1 MFRLLKLSKAWKT
14 RSGRVSE
21 TRMTERVRVQKAIA
35 HAGLMSRRSAEEAI
49 ASGRVAIDGRT
60 AILGDRVD
68 VSAEVVT
75 IDGAPIPLRPDTETH
90 LLYKPV
96 GVISTATDPQ
106 GRQTV
111 IDLIDSEA
119 RLYPVGRLDA
129 DSEGLLLISNDGEL
143 TERVTHPRYGITK
156 KYLVEINGK
165 VRAGDVRRL
174 EAGVEL
180 SDGPARAVKARIVDR
195 LGDRTQ
201 VELIMGEGRNRE
213 VRRMVEAIGYETK
226 RLVRTA
232 IGPLTD
238 PNLKPGQSRLLTTSE
253 VVDLMKSSS
262 R

>member
-1 MFRLLKLSKAWKT
+1 MSLRRKLSKAWRT
-14 RSGRVSE
+14 HSGRVSE
-21 TRMTERVRVQKAIA
+21 TAMTERVRVQKAIA

-49 ASGRVAIDGRT
+49 AAGRVAIDGRK

-68 VSAEVVT
+68 VAVGVVT

-111 IDLIDSEA
+111 VDLIDSEV

-129 DSEGLLLISNDGEL
+129 DSEGLILVSNDGEL

-156 KYLVEINGK
+156 KYLAEVIGN
-165 VRAGDVRRL
+165 VRAGEVRRL
-174 EAGVEL
+174 ESGVDL
-180 SDGPARAVKARIVDR
+180 SDGPARALKARIVDQ
-195 LGDRTQ
+195 LGGRTQ
-201 VELIMGEGRNRE
+201 IELIMGEGRNRE
-213 VRRMVEAIGYETK
+213 VRRMIEAIGYQTK

-238 PNLKPGQSRLLTTSE
+238 PLLKPGQSRKLTSSE
-253 VVDLMKSSS
+253 VVDLMRSGTG
-262 R
+262 